1 MKVVISDK
9 CIACG
14 ICYNS
19 TELLFEQKDGKAGVK
34 GNNIL
39 TEEQIK
45 ELKKVA
51 EECPENAISIEE
63 VSIVKSTGKEG
74 LKELKELI
82 QKNVMNF
89 KIVYPPKEEFAFDR
103 NQYSLPSISSSKEG
117 EYDYKS
123 EYAAESAGKKEFN
136 RLCYSQIYNMAKY
149 LLNAFSTRKTEKYS
163 KYEQD
168 ESNFA
173 FQLEK
178 QANNMLSEIG
188 EELQRLGN
196 CNIKPE
202 LTKVDMEEYHRVSPK
217 KSMFVNLHDY
227 PCRFMGDIQGEIASL
242 ASNYDYIE
250 TDDAGR
256 YYCFY
261 IQDNIDEFLT
271 DLMDAADYVINDS
284 DAYEFL
290 CSCFDKEYGDF
301 IKAVHNR
308 GEQLCYEIDKLLM
321 N

>member
-117 EYDYKS
+117 EYDYRS
-123 EYAAESAGKKEFN
+123 DSRAESEGLKEF
-136 RLCYSQIYNMAKY
+136 RKLCYSQTYYFVKY

-168 ESNFA
+168 ENNFA

-178 QANNMLSEIG
+178 QANNMLSEIVK
-188 EELQRLGN
+188 ELQNLGN
-196 CNIKPE
+196 YKIEPE
-202 LTKVDMEEYHRVSPK
+202 LAKISMEEYHRVSSK
-217 KSMFVNLHDY
+217 KSKFSNLHEH
-227 PCRFMGDIQGEIASL
+227 PRFMDDIQRDFDLSD
-242 ASNYDYIE
+242 YDYVD
-250 TDDAGR
+250 TDEAGD

-261 IQDNIDEFLT
+261 IQDIINEFMSDIMSAVSNTL
-271 DLMDAADYVINDS
+271 NDS
-284 DAYEFL
+284 KAYEFL

-308 GEQLCYEIDKLLM
+308 GQQLCDEIDKLLM